1 MDGAV
6 DRGPRQGAERGGD
19 PRRAGLRRAALAE
32 GGWKDLRART
42 WTEASFFLAF
52 FQMAEGLYF
61 IIGLVFFVLA
71 STVLVNTT
79 MMVVFERTREIGTVG
94 ALGMKGR
101 EIVRMFLLE
110 ALALAVIGAAAGI
123 VLGLLIAL
131 PLQLLRHRHELCHAG
146 HELRG
151 VGCDLRPARAC

>member
-1 MDGAV
+1 MRASV
-6 DRGPRQGAERGGD
+6 ER
-19 PRRAGLRRAALAE
+19 ALADGE
-32 GGWKDLRART
+32 WKDLRART

-79 MMVVFERTREIGTVG
+79 MMVVFESTREIGTVG

-123 VLGLLIAL
+123 LLGLRSPCRCSTSAST
-131 PLQLLRHRHELCHAG
+131 
-146 HELRG
+146 
-151 VGCDLRPARAC
+151 